1 MWPVPGPSV
10 EQTPVSST
18 PCLLV
23 SANISHSTGQCSDM
37 EEDTRFSYSTADTEY
52 PNVGPYLC
60 RLLCMRTPECQAW
73 TTKGRSKCVL
83 LREETGK
90 HQAADWSL
98 GTKTCGS
105 KYSYL
110 SIFQHRKSFLMKYIP
125 FSRLS
130 KICPPP

>member
-10 EQTPVSST
+10 ELTPVSFP
-18 PCLLV
+18 PCLV
-23 SANISHSTGQCSDM
+23 SANIYLSTGQCSDM
-37 EEDTRFSYSTADTEY
+37 EEDRRFSYSAADTEY

-83 LREETGK
+83 LREETEEHK
-90 HQAADWSL
+90 ASDWSL

-105 KYSYL
+105 KCSYL
-110 SIFQHRKSFLMKYIP
+110 FYKIGNHYKALIFL
-125 FSRLS
+125 
-130 KICPPP
+130 